1 MRVGQVTAVAWPSQ
15 ASLAADVA
23 RAADG
28 EHDWPGLGRVPA
40 GPLALIIV
48 PDQARLDSLT
58 SGRAPRWGIGFALP
72 ESRMILLRA
81 DAGDLRRTLRHEL
94 AHLALHQRLHV
105 RVPLWFDEGY
115 AAWAAGE
122 WDRFGGLELNL
133 TLARGAVPS
142 LNALDAALRGSEG
155 SVGPA
160 YGLAATAVVELAR
173 RNPTGTLE
181 PLVSRLAA
189 GEDFGAAV
197 QATTGLSLD
206 RFEEVWQR
214 SVRTRYTWATWL
226 LAGGGWAV
234 LGVVVL
240 WFGRWRRR
248 RDAERRAALDDGWVI
263 PEVPEA
269 PGSPPDASR
278 DGPPGAS
285 DASNELD
292 QESSG

>member
-1 MRVGQVTAVAWPSQ
+1 MTAVAWPPQ
-15 ASLAADVA
+15 AALAVELA

-28 EHDWPGLGRVPA
+28 VHEWPGLGRVPA
-40 GPLALIIV
+40 GPLSLIVV

-58 SGRAPRWGIGFALP
+58 GGRAPAWGIGLALP
-72 ESRMILLRA
+72 ESRTILLRA
-81 DAGDLRRTLRHEL
+81 DVGDLRRTLRHEL
-94 AHLALHQRLHV
+94 AHLALHQRIRV

-122 WDRFGGLELNL
+122 WDRLGGLELNF

-142 LNALDAALRGSEG
+142 FDALDAALRGAEG
-155 SVGPA
+155 SAEPA

-181 PLVSRLAA
+181 PLVSRLVA

-197 QATTGLSLD
+197 LATTGLSLD

-214 SVRTRYTWATWL
+214 SVRTRYTWTTWL
-226 LAGGGWAV
+226 LAGGGWTI
-234 LGVVVL
+234 LGLSVL

-248 RDAERRAALDDGWVI
+248 RDAERRAALDQGWVI
-263 PEVPEA
+263 PDTPPEGPDA
-269 PGSPPDASR
+269 PPD
-278 DGPPGAS
+278 PPHAT
-285 DASNELD
+285 NELD
-292 QESSG
+292 QESPGG